1 MCFSVKRESLS
12 INFVTDHE
20 LGSSYAYQTFKRLVK
35 PGFEHA
41 EDIQSLWLG
50 GGYLANEVAY
60 PTSILLHRT
69 EHVLFAADTLY
80 THKTHIE
87 KDNIAGAATGTMAQS
102 TPKTIKTI

>member
-1 MCFSVKRESLS
+1 MQQEASAKVRLTSQNAF
-12 INFVTDHE
+12 IPPD
-20 LGSSYAYQTFKRLVK
+20 SSY
-35 PGFEHA
+35 
-41 EDIQSLWLG
+41 S
-50 GGYLANEVAY
+50 LANKVAH

-102 TPKTIKTI
+102 TPKTIKTIKTI